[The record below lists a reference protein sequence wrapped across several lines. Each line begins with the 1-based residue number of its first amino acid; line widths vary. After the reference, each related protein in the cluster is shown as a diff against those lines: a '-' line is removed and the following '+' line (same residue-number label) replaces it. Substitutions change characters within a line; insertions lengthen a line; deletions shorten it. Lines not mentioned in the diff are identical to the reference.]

1 MSKILMLAALTLS
14 GCATKPAPLPLPVPA
29 LNIYEPPILV
39 LPAGVPVM
47 TEEGIYTPQT
57 RVVFHSDARF
67 RELERKGY

>member
-1 MSKILMLAALTLS
+1 MSKILILAALTLS
-14 GCATKPAPLPLPVPA
+14 GCATKPAPLPVPVPV
-29 LNIYEPPILV
+29 LNIYQPPILV

-57 RVVFHSDARF
+57 REVWHSDARF